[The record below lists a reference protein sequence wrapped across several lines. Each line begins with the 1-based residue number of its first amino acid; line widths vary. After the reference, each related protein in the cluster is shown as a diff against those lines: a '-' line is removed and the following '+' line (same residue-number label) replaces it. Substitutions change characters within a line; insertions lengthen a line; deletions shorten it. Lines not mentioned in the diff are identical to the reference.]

1 MSLAWCLRPR
11 RVRNF
16 SEQQQRN
23 SLTPSPRTS
32 SPRVNRKMAVK
43 SPKKGPDVKWHQIS
57 ASRQKD
63 LEQHGGWNE
72 VTWNAAYEKAHQQAH
87 EFEFGGPIN
96 VIFMMLGLPI
106 GIWGL
111 FLACNPKSD
120 GCLPPLV
127 IPDPSQ
133 YTFYSHEAMAVLL
146 AWVGWLV
153 LLWAVVP
160 GRELVARRP
169 R

>member
-1 MSLAWCLRPR
+1 
-11 RVRNF
+11 
-16 SEQQQRN
+16 
-23 SLTPSPRTS
+23 
-32 SPRVNRKMAVK
+32 MAVK
-43 SPKKGPDVKWHQIS
+43 APKKGPDVKWNQIS
-57 ASRQKD
+57 AARQKD
-63 LEQHGGWNE
+63 LNTTGWDE
-72 VTWNAAYEKAHQQAH
+72 VTWDAAYEKAHH
-87 EFEFGGPIN
+87 HHHDFEFGGPIN

-127 IPDPSQ
+127 IPDPTQ
-133 YTFYSHEAMAVLL
+133 YTFYSHEAMIVLL

-160 GRELVARRP
+160 GKAVAQLTHRH
-169 R
+169 